1 MAGAATIG
9 TTGTTATIGVT
20 TARGRA
26 TAAPAKAAAE
36 ITVAMVVAGKEV
48 AKEAREAEA
57 AGIGAAAGRRT
68 LWCVRQASQV
78 AGSHIAFADCTR
90 CKPARDTKIK

>member
-9 TTGTTATIGVT
+9 TTGTTAIIGVM

-26 TAAPAKAAAE
+26 TAAQAKAAAE

-48 AKEAREAEA
+48 AKEAREAAEA
-57 AGIGAAAGRRT
+57 EIGAAVGRLTR
-68 LWCVRQASQV
+68 WCVRQASQV
-78 AGSHIAFADCTR
+78 AGSHIAFSDCNR
-90 CKPARDTKIK
+90 

>member
-9 TTGTTATIGVT
+9 TTGTTAIIGVM

-26 TAAPAKAAAE
+26 TAAQAKAAAD

-48 AKEAREAEA
+48 AKEAREAA
-57 AGIGAAAGRRT
+57 AAEIGAADGRST

-78 AGSHIAFADCTR
+78 AGSHIAFADCNR
-90 CKPARDTKIK
+90 YQPARDTKIK